1 MTTFRTNAV
10 ALVAAAAIA
19 LSALLTGVGAAE
31 AEPSQPSEQEIN
43 RDLAAARAASAKYH
57 RVEVALADG
66 FVEPVPHPEHP
77 EHPVCVVSPSGG
89 MGYHFVNPS
98 RMGDGRIDVREPEVL
113 LYEKDAA
120 GRFRLTGVEYI
131 GNEGDAL
138 FGRSFTQGPPGHA
151 LHVWLWKHNPS
162 GMFADWNPNVG
173 C

>member
-1 MTTFRTNAV
+1 MNLSTTIRQNSVALAV
-10 ALVAAAAIA
+10 ATSIA
-19 LSALLTGVGAAE
+19 LGAVGALLAGGAPAE
-31 AEPSQPSEQEIN
+31 AAPAQPTKHEIN

-66 FVEPVPHPEHP
+66 FIDTGH
-77 EHPVCVVSPSGG
+77 CVASPAGG
-89 MGYHFVNPS
+89 MGYHFVNPA
-98 RMGDGRIDVREPEVL
+98 RLGGYLDVREPEVL

-120 GRFRLTGVEYI
+120 GRYQLTGVEYI

-138 FGRSFTQGPPGHA
+138 FGRTFTPTPAGPA

-162 GMFADWNPNVG
+162 GMFADWNPNVS